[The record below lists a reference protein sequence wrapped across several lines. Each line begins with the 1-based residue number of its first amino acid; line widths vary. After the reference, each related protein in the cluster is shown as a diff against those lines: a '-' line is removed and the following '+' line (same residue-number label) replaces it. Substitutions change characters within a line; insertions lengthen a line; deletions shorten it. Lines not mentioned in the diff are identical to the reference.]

1 MLKTKDG
8 VPSLQASPQDVNFGH
23 PVVHYCLIPSLKIR
37 WELWWSWGAKL
48 NHILLQEAPLL
59 LCHSFDIAQ
68 EYTGTCSPY
77 NPIFMITVPWK
88 IPSGAPRISQA
99 M

>member
-37 WELWWSWGAKL
+37 WEL
-48 NHILLQEAPLL
+48 
-59 LCHSFDIAQ
+59 
-68 EYTGTCSPY
+68 
-77 NPIFMITVPWK
+77 
-88 IPSGAPRISQA
+88 
-99 M
+99 